1 MRTVTKT
8 ERPFRLERPRP
19 TYAGQLVW
27 RCYAT
32 FTTLDRALAGM
43 GNLWHADW
51 RIDDARTGAV
61 VHPAPKEDER

>member
-1 MRTVTKT
+1 MPKT

-19 TYAGQLVW
+19 TYASQRAW

-43 GNLWHADW
+43 GNLWQADW
-51 RIDDARTGAV
+51 RIVDARTGAV
-61 VHPAPKEDER
+61 VYPAPEEEGKS